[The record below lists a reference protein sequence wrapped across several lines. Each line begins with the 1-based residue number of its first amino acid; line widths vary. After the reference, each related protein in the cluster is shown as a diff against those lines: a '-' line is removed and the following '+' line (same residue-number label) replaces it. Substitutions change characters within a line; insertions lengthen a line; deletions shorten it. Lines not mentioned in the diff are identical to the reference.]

1 METKEVK
8 QLLQRYFNG
17 ESTLAEERLL
27 ESYFLSGDV
36 AKELKEYTGF
46 FGGISELTETGQDE
60 ELEGEIMDFILNN
73 EPKEKQKSR
82 WLWQM
87 VTGIAASIIIV
98 LGGILF
104 YQQEKEPF
112 KDTFD
117 NPEMAYAYAEQT
129 LGFVSAKYN
138 KGLSALAN
146 FDKLKTAKE
155 PLQKGIKPVNEYLG
169 MIEKMSGER
178 GKVNSEQ

>member
-1 METKEVK
+1 METKKVK

-17 ESTLAEERLL
+17 ESTLTEERLL
-27 ESYFLSGDV
+27 ESYFQSGNV
-36 AKELKEYTGF
+36 ADELKEYTGF
-46 FGGISELTETGQDE
+46 FSGITGLSESERDV
-60 ELEGEIMDFILNN
+60 ELEGEIMDFILKK
-73 EPKEKQKSR
+73 EPREKQKTR

-104 YQQEKEPF
+104 YQHEKEPF

-117 NPEMAYAYAEQT
+117 NPEIAYAYAEQT
-129 LGFVSAKYN
+129 LGYVSAKYN

-146 FDKLKTAKE
+146 FDKLETAKE
-155 PLQKGIKPVNEYLG
+155 PLHKGVKPVNEYLG
-169 MIEKMSGER
+169 MIEKMSGNQKIS
-178 GKVNSEQ
+178 GQ

>member
-27 ESYFLSGDV
+27 ENYFQSGNV
-36 AKELKEYTGF
+36 ADELKEYTGF
-46 FGGISELTETGQDE
+46 FKGISELTEPERDE
-60 ELEGEIMDFILNN
+60 VLEGEIMDFILKN
-73 EPKEKQKSR
+73 EPKDKQESR

-87 VTGIAASIIIV
+87 VSGIAASIIIV
-98 LGGILF
+98 LGGIFF

-117 NPEMAYAYAEQT
+117 NPEVAYAYAEQT

-146 FDKLKTAKE
+146 FDKLETAKE
-155 PLQKGIKPVNEYLG
+155 PLQKGVKPVNEYLG
-169 MIEKMSGER
+169 MVEKMSG
-178 GKVNSEQ
+178 GQ